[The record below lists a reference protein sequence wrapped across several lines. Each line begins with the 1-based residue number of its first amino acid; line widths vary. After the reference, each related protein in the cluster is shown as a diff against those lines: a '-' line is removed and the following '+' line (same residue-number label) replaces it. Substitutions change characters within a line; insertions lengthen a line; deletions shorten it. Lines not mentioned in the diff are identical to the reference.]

1 METKGAWRKE
11 MKQFEVR
18 REITVTQRTFVTA
31 DTEEEAVRFAKH
43 LTHCCWET
51 RDYDEE
57 LSNYRIV
64 DE

>member
-1 METKGAWRKE
+1 

-57 LSNYRIV
+57 SSNYRIV